1 MHPIK
6 TIKLSQSSKDTLIK
20 VKRITKITN
29 WNTLCRWAFC
39 LSLKEATPPP
49 PVDIVAD
56 SNVEMSWETFG
67 GKYADIFWL
76 LLIQRCN
83 RDDLPLTDDMLAL
96 QFKLHLQRGIG
107 YLASLKYNNVFELLK
122 IVQD

>member
-1 MHPIK
+1 M
-6 TIKLSQSSKDTLIK
+6 
-20 VKRITKITN
+20 
-29 WNTLCRWAFC
+29 
-39 LSLKEATPPP
+39 
-49 PVDIVAD
+49 DIVAD